1 MGRETQRR
9 LALLGI
15 VGSVAVGWVT
25 ALQGTSVSTPVA
37 SAASSPRA
45 AAATTNVSVS
55 SVRVSACPF
64 PASLRSAFEAAS
76 RDASIP
82 PAMLYAVAKVESNL
96 RQDAESAAG
105 ARGLLQLMPSTAR
118 SLALNIDEPTSNV
131 LGGARYLRQMI
142 DRFGSS
148 DLALAAYNAGPT
160 AVAVAGEAPSIGV
173 ERYVAN
179 VNALWHSVAGCR

>member
-15 VGSVAVGWVT
+15 LGSVAVGWVT

-37 SAASSPRA
+37 SAASSPRPNA
-45 AAATTNVSVS
+45 GLTVNVS
-55 SVRVSACPF
+55 SVRVAACPF

-105 ARGLLQLMPSTAR
+105 ARGLLQVMPSTAQ
-118 SLALNIDEPTSNV
+118 SLALNIDEPSSNV
-131 LGGARYLRQMI
+131 LAGARYLRQMI

-160 AVAVAGEAPSIGV
+160 AVTLAGEAPSIGV

>member
-9 LALLGI
+9 IALLGI
-15 VGSVAVGWVT
+15 VGSVAVGWVA

-37 SAASSPRA
+37 SAASSPR
-45 AAATTNVSVS
+45 VSVA
-55 SVRVSACPF
+55 RVSVTHVTRIAACPF
-64 PASLRSAFEAAS
+64 PAALRGAFEAAA

-96 RQDAESAAG
+96 RLDAHSTAG
-105 ARGLLQLMPSTAR
+105 ARGLLQLMPATAQ
-118 SLALNIDEPTSNV
+118 SLALNIDEPSSNV

-160 AVAVAGEAPSIGV
+160 AVTIAGGAPTIDV

-179 VNALWHSVAGCR
+179 VDALWHSVAGCR